1 MVLEKPPKHL
11 EKNDGPHTLYQVNSR
26 SNNVKKLLKSTVTK
40 GSYIKENS
48 SPIIIMN
55 TDFKF
60 LNKIQKT
67 EFSSTLK

>member
-1 MVLEKPPKHL
+1 MLEKPPKHL

>member
-40 GSYIKENS
+40 GSYIK
-48 SPIIIMN
+48 
-55 TDFKF
+55 
-60 LNKIQKT
+60 
-67 EFSSTLK
+67 